1 MEMLK
6 LGSNDIAGLEDRY
19 RAVFINS
26 LGGFKSVVLVG
37 TENNEHKTNLA
48 IFSSLFHIGSNPP
61 VYGMIIRPDKVYR
74 HTLENIIQTGYY
86 TINHLNEQIY
96 KQGHQTSARYDREIS
111 EFEVTFLET
120 EYSGTFKAPYVKASK
135 VKIGMQFLER
145 IDLAINGTIL
155 IIGKVMECFI
165 PEVSLRPDGFI
176 DLEAA
181 GTVTLSGLDSYHLTQ
196 KLSRLTYAK
205 PGTLPEEFT
214 K

>member
-86 TINHLNEQIY
+86 AINHLNEQIY

-120 EYSGTFKAPYVKASK
+120 EYSQGPICKSK
-135 VKIGMQFLER
+135 
-145 IDLAINGTIL
+145 
-155 IIGKVMECFI
+155 
-165 PEVSLRPDGFI
+165 
-176 DLEAA
+176 
-181 GTVTLSGLDSYHLTQ
+181 
-196 KLSRLTYAK
+196 
-205 PGTLPEEFT
+205 
-214 K
+214 

>member
-1 MEMLK
+1 MEIRR
-6 LGSNDIAGLEDRY
+6 LGSSDIAGFEDRY

-37 TENNEHKTNLA
+37 TESADHKTNLA
-48 IFSSLFHIGSNPP
+48 IFSSFFHIGSNPP
-61 VYGMIIRPDKVYR
+61 VYGMIIRPDKVFR

-111 EFEVTFLET
+111 EFDVTFLET
-120 EYSGTFKAPYVKASK
+120 EHSSTFEAPYVKASK
-135 VKIGMQFLER
+135 VKIGMEFLER
-145 IDLAINGTIL
+145 IDLAVNGTIL
-155 IIGKVMECFI
+155 IIGKVIECFI

-181 GTVTLSGLDSYHLTQ
+181 GTVTLSGLDSYHKTQ

-214 K
+214 T

>member
-120 EYSGTFKAPYVKASK
+120 EYSCTFKAPYVKASK

-145 IDLAINGTIL
+145 IDLAVNGTIL